1 MQKTNG
7 RYAMKLEYLRQFITI
22 NETGTLTKAAEQLHI
37 SQSTLTRNMYTLE
50 RILDVQLFD
59 RNPNHLDFTPIG
71 IYALPKFQEIL
82 DQHQQMIA
90 SIRAFNEKGTMIK
103 GGACS
108 QGPIWKIK
116 HLHDFTEE
124 TINIELNLFLDEMEL
139 IKNLENDELD
149 FIITSFP
156 VKKEGIDSQYYFKE
170 QLYLSV
176 PENHPLYNRSDISFE
191 ELEGETLLV
200 RTELGIWQ
208 TLIDSLHHIN
218 FIVQDRTT
226 FDHLIGQ
233 FSLPSFTTNISQQY
247 QLGDKRNNILITDS
261 DAQKHYFLSYKQ
273 NNNEIA
279 LLLLS
284 PLGK

>member
-1 MQKTNG
+1 
-7 RYAMKLEYLRQFITI
+7 MKLEYLRQFIAI

-50 RILDVQLFD
+50 KILNVQLFD
-59 RNPNHLDFTPIG
+59 RRPNRLEVTPTG
-71 IYALPKFQEIL
+71 SYALPKFQEIL
-82 DQHQQMIA
+82 DLHQEMIA
-90 SIRAFNEKGTMIK
+90 NIQAFNEKGTVIK
-103 GGACS
+103 GGSCS

-116 HLHDFTEE
+116 HLHDFTKE

-156 VKKEGIDSQYYFKE
+156 VQKEGIESQYYFKE
-170 QLYLSV
+170 KLYLSV
-176 PENHPLYNRSDISFE
+176 PENHSLYNRTEISFE
-191 ELEGETLLV
+191 ELKGETLLV

-208 TLIDSLHHIN
+208 TLIDSLHHIK

-226 FDHLIGQ
+226 FNHLIEQ

-261 DAQKHYFLSYKQ
+261 DGQKDYFISYKQ
-273 NNNEIA
+273 KNREIPT
-279 LLLLS
+279 LLLTLS
-284 PLGK
+284 EK

>member
-1 MQKTNG
+1 
-7 RYAMKLEYLRQFITI
+7 MKLEYLRQFIAI

-50 RILDVQLFD
+50 KILNVQLFD
-59 RNPNHLDFTPIG
+59 RRPNRLEVTPTG
-71 IYALPKFQEIL
+71 SYALPKFQEIL
-82 DQHQQMIA
+82 DLHQEMIA
-90 SIRAFNEKGTMIK
+90 NIQAFNEKETVIK
-103 GGACS
+103 GGSCS

-116 HLHDFTEE
+116 HLHDFTKE

-156 VKKEGIDSQYYFKE
+156 VQKEGIESQYYFKE

-176 PENHPLYNRSDISFE
+176 PENHPLYNRTEISFK
-191 ELEGETLLV
+191 ELKGETLLV
-200 RTELGIWQ
+200 RTELGVWQ
-208 TLIDSLHHIN
+208 TLIDSLHHIK

-226 FDHLIGQ
+226 FDHLIEQ

-261 DAQKHYFLSYKQ
+261 DGQKDYFISYKQ
-273 NNNEIA
+273 KNREIPT
-279 LLLLS
+279 LLLTLS
-284 PLGK
+284 EK

>member
-1 MQKTNG
+1 
-7 RYAMKLEYLRQFITI
+7 MKLEHLRQFIAI

-50 RILDVQLFD
+50 KILNVQLFD
-59 RNPNHLDFTPIG
+59 RRPNRLEVTPTG
-71 IYALPKFQEIL
+71 SYALPKFQEIL
-82 DQHQQMIA
+82 DLHQEMIA
-90 SIRAFNEKGTMIK
+90 NIQAFNEKETVIK
-103 GGACS
+103 GGSCS

-116 HLHDFTEE
+116 HLHDFTKE

-139 IKNLENDELD
+139 IKKLENDELD

-156 VKKEGIDSQYYFKE
+156 VQKEGIESQYYFKE

-176 PENHPLYNRSDISFE
+176 PENHPLYNRTQISFE
-191 ELEGETLLV
+191 ELKGETLLV
-200 RTELGIWQ
+200 RTELGVWQ
-208 TLIDSLHHIN
+208 TLIDSLHHIK

-226 FDHLIGQ
+226 FDHLIEQ

-261 DAQKHYFLSYKQ
+261 DSQKDYFISYKQ
-273 NNNEIA
+273 KNREIPT
-279 LLLLS
+279 LLLTLS
-284 PLGK
+284 EK

>member
-1 MQKTNG
+1 
-7 RYAMKLEYLRQFITI
+7 MKLEYLRQFIAI
-22 NETGTLTKAAEQLHI
+22 NETGTLTKAAEQSHI

-50 RILDVQLFD
+50 KILNVQLFD
-59 RNPNHLDFTPIG
+59 RSPNHLEITPTG

-90 SIRAFNEKGTMIK
+90 SIQAFNQKETIIK

-116 HLHDFTEE
+116 HLHDFKVS
-124 TINIELNLFLDEMEL
+124 TINVEVKLFLDEMEL
-139 IKNLENDELD
+139 IKKLENDELD

-156 VKKEGIDSQYYFKE
+156 IKIEGIESQYYFKE

-176 PENHPLYNRSDISFE
+176 PENHPLYNRTEISFE
-191 ELEGETLLV
+191 ELKGETLLV
-200 RTELGIWQ
+200 RKELGIWQ
-208 TLIDSLHHIN
+208 TLIDSLHHIK

-226 FDHLIGQ
+226 FDRLIEQ

-261 DAQKHYFLSYKQ
+261 DGQKHYFLSYKQ
-273 NNNEIA
+273 KNNEIP
-279 LLLLS
+279 LLLLT
-284 PLGK
+284 PPEK

>member
-59 RNPNHLDFTPIG
+59 RSPNHLEVTPTG

-103 GGACS
+103 GGSCS

-116 HLHDFTEE
+116 HLHESTRE
-124 TINIELNLFLDEMEL
+124 TINIELNLFLDEMEM
-139 IKNLENDELD
+139 IKKLENDELD

-176 PENHPLYNRSDISFE
+176 PESHPLYNRSDISFE
-191 ELEGETLLV
+191 ELGGETLLV

-273 NNNEIA
+273 NNNEIP

>member
-1 MQKTNG
+1 
-7 RYAMKLEYLRQFITI
+7 MKLEYLRQFIAI

-50 RILDVQLFD
+50 KILNVQLFD
-59 RNPNHLDFTPIG
+59 RKPNHLEITPTG

-90 SIRAFNEKGTMIK
+90 SIQAFNQKETIIK

-116 HLHDFTEE
+116 HLHDFKKE

-156 VKKEGIDSQYYFKE
+156 VQKEVIESQYYFKE

-176 PENHPLYNRSDISFE
+176 PENHPLYNRTEISLE
-191 ELEGETLLV
+191 ELKGETLLV

-208 TLIDSLHHIN
+208 TLIDSLHHIK

-226 FDHLIGQ
+226 FNHLIEQ

-261 DAQKHYFLSYKQ
+261 DGQKDYFISYKQ
-273 NNNEIA
+273 KNREIPT
-279 LLLLS
+279 LLLT
-284 PLGK
+284 PHEK

>member
-1 MQKTNG
+1 
-7 RYAMKLEYLRQFITI
+7 MKLEHLRQFIAI

-50 RILDVQLFD
+50 KILNVQLFD
-59 RNPNHLDFTPIG
+59 RRPNRLEVTPTG
-71 IYALPKFQEIL
+71 SYALPKFQEIL
-82 DQHQQMIA
+82 DLHQEMIA
-90 SIRAFNEKGTMIK
+90 NIQAFNEKEAVIK
-103 GGACS
+103 GGSCS

-116 HLHDFTEE
+116 HLHDFTKE

-139 IKNLENDELD
+139 IKKLENDELD

-156 VKKEGIDSQYYFKE
+156 VQKEGIESQYYFKE

-176 PENHPLYNRSDISFE
+176 PENHPLYNRTQISFE
-191 ELEGETLLV
+191 ELKGETLLV
-200 RTELGIWQ
+200 RTELGVWQ
-208 TLIDSLHHIN
+208 TLIDSLHHIK

-226 FDHLIGQ
+226 FDHLIEQ

-261 DAQKHYFLSYKQ
+261 DSQKDYFISYKQ
-273 NNNEIA
+273 KNREIPT
-279 LLLLS
+279 LLLTLS
-284 PLGK
+284 EK

>member
-1 MQKTNG
+1 
-7 RYAMKLEYLRQFITI
+7 MKLEYLRQFIAI

-50 RILDVQLFD
+50 KILNVQLFD
-59 RNPNHLDFTPIG
+59 RKPNHLEIAPTG

-90 SIRAFNEKGTMIK
+90 SIQAFNQKETIIK

-116 HLHDFTEE
+116 HLHDFKVS
-124 TINIELNLFLDEMEL
+124 TINVEVKLFLDEVEL
-139 IKNLENDELD
+139 IKKLENDELD

-156 VKKEGIDSQYYFKE
+156 VKKEGMESQYYFKE

-176 PENHPLYNRSDISFE
+176 PENHPLYNRTEISFE
-191 ELEGETLLV
+191 ELKGETLLV
-200 RTELGIWQ
+200 RKELGIWQ
-208 TLIDSLHHIN
+208 TLIDSLYHIN
-218 FIVQDRTT
+218 FIVQDRST
-226 FDHLIGQ
+226 FDHLIEQ

-247 QLGDKRNNILITDS
+247 QLGDKRNSILITDS
-261 DAQKHYFLSYKQ
+261 DGQKHYFLSYKQ
-273 NNNEIA
+273 KNNEIP
-279 LLLLS
+279 LLLLT
-284 PLGK
+284 PPEK

>member
-22 NETGTLTKAAEQLHI
+22 NETRTLTKAAEQLHI

-50 RILDVQLFD
+50 RILNVQLFD
-59 RNPNHLDFTPIG
+59 RNPNHLEVTPTG
-71 IYALPKFQEIL
+71 LYALPKFQEIL

-103 GGACS
+103 GGSCS

-156 VKKEGIDSQYYFKE
+156 VKKEGLDSQYFFKE

-191 ELEGETLLV
+191 ELGGETLLV

-218 FIVQDRTT
+218 FIVQDRAT

-247 QLGDKRNNILITDS
+247 QLGDKRNNILITDRES
-261 DAQKHYFLSYKQ
+261 QKDYFISYKQ
-273 NNNEIA
+273 KNNEIP

>member
-1 MQKTNG
+1 
-7 RYAMKLEYLRQFITI
+7 MKLEYLRQFIAI

-50 RILDVQLFD
+50 RILNVQLFD
-59 RNPNHLDFTPIG
+59 RSPNHLKVTPTG

-82 DQHQQMIA
+82 DQHQQMIT
-90 SIRAFNEKGTMIK
+90 SIRTFNEKGAIIK

-108 QGPIWKIK
+108 QGPIWKIR
-116 HLHDFTEE
+116 HLHDVSDRL
-124 TINIELNLFLDEMEL
+124 INVELKLFLDEIEL
-139 IKNLENDELD
+139 IKKLENDELD

-156 VKKEGIDSQYYFKE
+156 VKKEGIESQYYLKE

-176 PENHPLYNRSDISFE
+176 PKNHPLANRTDISFE
-191 ELEGETLLV
+191 ELKGETLLV

-208 TLIDSLHHIN
+208 TLIDSLHYIN
-218 FIVQDRTT
+218 FIVQDRRT

-247 QLGDKRNNILITDS
+247 QLGDKRNNILITDRES
-261 DAQKHYFLSYKQ
+261 QKDYFISYKQ
-273 NNNEIA
+273 KNREIPT
-279 LLLLS
+279 LLLTLS
-284 PLGK
+284 DKETSSSILKK

>member
-1 MQKTNG
+1 
-7 RYAMKLEYLRQFITI
+7 MKLEYLRQFIAI
-22 NETGTLTKAAEQLHI
+22 NEIGTLTKAAEQLHI

-50 RILDVQLFD
+50 KILNVQLFD
-59 RNPNHLDFTPIG
+59 RRPNHLEVTPTG
-71 IYALPKFQEIL
+71 SYALPKFQEIL
-82 DQHQQMIA
+82 DLHQEMIA
-90 SIRAFNEKGTMIK
+90 NIKAFIEKGTVIK
-103 GGACS
+103 GGSCS

-116 HLHDFTEE
+116 HLHDFTKE

-156 VKKEGIDSQYYFKE
+156 VQKEGIESQYYFKE

-176 PENHPLYNRSDISFE
+176 PENHPLYNRTEISFE
-191 ELEGETLLV
+191 ELKGETLLV

-208 TLIDSLHHIN
+208 TLIDSLHHIK

-226 FDHLIGQ
+226 FDHLIEQ

-247 QLGDKRNNILITDS
+247 
-261 DAQKHYFLSYKQ
+261 
-273 NNNEIA
+273 
-279 LLLLS
+279 
-284 PLGK
+284 